1 MYNLQWLPWS
11 LGLALSM
18 IYLIEPVC
26 PMISNRITM
35 LLSNSHYA

>member
-1 MYNLQWLPWS
+1 MYNLQRLSWPV
-11 LGLALSM
+11 GLALSM

-35 LLSNSHYA
+35 LL